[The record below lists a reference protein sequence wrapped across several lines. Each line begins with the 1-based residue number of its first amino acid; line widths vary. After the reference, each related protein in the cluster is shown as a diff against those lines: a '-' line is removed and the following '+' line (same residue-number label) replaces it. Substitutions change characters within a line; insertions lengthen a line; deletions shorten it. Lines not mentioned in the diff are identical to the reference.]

1 MPQKITIGLT
11 VMMVTLMLLT
21 GFSCAGDQQARGTE
35 VLLKGA
41 LTMNN
46 QFVDEAGQT
55 YELAINDKTE
65 ELLSLPQQLIEIKA
79 ALMEQDG
86 RKTLSITEITPAN
99 Q

>member
-1 MPQKITIGLT
+1 MPKKITIGLT

-21 GFSCAGDQQARGTE
+21 GLSCAGDQQAKGTE

-41 LTMNN
+41 LNMNN

-65 ELLSLPQQLIEIKA
+65 DLLNLPQQLIEIKA
-79 ALMEQDG
+79 TLLEQDG
-86 RKTLSITEITPAN
+86 QKTLSITEITPAN